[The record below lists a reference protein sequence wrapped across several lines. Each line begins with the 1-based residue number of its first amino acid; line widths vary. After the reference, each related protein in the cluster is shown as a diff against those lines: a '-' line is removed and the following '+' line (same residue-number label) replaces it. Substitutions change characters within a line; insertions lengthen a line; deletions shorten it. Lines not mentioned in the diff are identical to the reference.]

1 MLRLIVVFMHG
12 SKERNDSFSIPTALL
27 NVIPLISLYI
37 ISTLVAIILS
47 KNMPE
52 HFKYMLFSC
61 TFLLLGI
68 NILIFYIY
76 HYTIDKSSESTQLQ
90 IQLQK
95 EYDMT
100 EYYKSLFNQNE
111 NQQSI
116 QKIRDRR
123 RNRTYERWRSKRC
136 RKQL

>member
-1 MLRLIVVFMHG
+1 
-12 SKERNDSFSIPTALL
+12 
-27 NVIPLISLYI
+27 
-37 ISTLVAIILS
+37 
-47 KNMPE
+47 MPE

-111 NQQSI
+111 NQQI
-116 QKIRDRR
+116 LIHDIKNHLQTI
-123 RNRTYERWRSKRC
+123 NRLNR
-136 RKQL
+136 

>member
-1 MLRLIVVFMHG
+1 
-12 SKERNDSFSIPTALL
+12 
-27 NVIPLISLYI
+27 
-37 ISTLVAIILS
+37 
-47 KNMPE
+47 MPG

-100 EYYKSLFNQNE
+100 EYYKSLFNQHVVHPVDL
-111 NQQSI
+111 QYQVHMYRI
-116 QKIRDRR
+116 I
-123 RNRTYERWRSKRC
+123 
-136 RKQL
+136 